1 MNMSSQHTQ
10 SHTRTPTAST
20 STTTSYHNQHYRSFH
35 YPSASNASTH
45 SREPVSPLLPSSP
58 WSPPRPTPAHNDAY
72 DLASASPFVSP
83 IMSRTPSVAGSDRYS
98 TISGVTG
105 YWPQN
110 PDNVSPAA
118 AYVAPFGAVQVVNE
132 HRAGARGRR
141 SSDASDDE
149 DDRYA
154 PNKADAQFSPQAL
167 TLINHFLDQLLYSF
181 LSTARS
187 TNLHALRPAVTEVL
201 RHRLAKEAVANAD
214 EELQELLAG
223 GEEDEERNALAQ
235 VSSRDSRK
243 WDLELVWKRTR
254 LRVMVY
260 MRLGEMEDD
269 DEERFVKEQELFYG
283 RETDSR
289 RFSSSSGLVSWS
301 AAIFLTSVLE
311 YIAEQSLQAAG
322 SIAYSRA
329 HRPSEPRSDSTTSRQ
344 VKVED
349 FDVEKL
355 ALDARLGRLWRTWRK
370 SMRNDRQRPITPN
383 QRGMVSRSSFT
394 RDRAVSLSALRRG
407 STGHS
412 RDDSMAAEE
421 QYRAMRQ
428 QYIRGM
434 GGPGY
439 DYPETDYPE
448 HVLASNIPLPMRDA
462 KRDVDEIEVPGLA
475 KSSEEDIEEDSR
487 VTQARRYS
495 YTSPTNEKFA
505 SSTQE
510 QGEPKTAYFPA
521 TKSNF
526 AVARQRSQSMP
537 SQPRTP
543 KLEIPGA
550 FPTMPEERSVPST
563 NVVQD
568 TMPDPK
574 TSAVDV
580 QDVRHEREESK
591 VLLDDVDRMPR
602 EINNGGAS
610 VPGPE
615 DASES
620 MERAAGHGQDLP
632 KAEIANEEDQN
643 NDQPAGLLTGVA
655 AGATAV
661 AGAALAAVG
670 LSHHNDHSEDKSRQ
684 KDFDQPREQSNENT
698 ESALPRPRERSAKEI
713 EELDNGKSLVDLKS
727 FIGAEGTPRSQEES
741 VDRSDGR
748 VHADNQKSL
757 SNNGFGPIGAVEPH
771 KVETESEPAEHE
783 GALDR
788 GLPAT
793 TDTPSHD
800 GPSSNG
806 EEPPAAAG
814 IVNAEDSAP
823 PPKVRRE
830 GGHNRHD
837 TATIAALEAP
847 ATPSEINEAARSEP
861 KARDMPIIGS
871 PKPLEKPSRLIING
885 DSQPGHNKPTPVL
898 VDTAPASDSPASP
911 KSPREFL
918 RSRNLSLDSEAPPSF
933 GKDYAVQS
941 PNEQTRATAPRA
953 VAAAASSP
961 ATPTTSDKESKARDL
976 KMIQSTRD
984 QAKNGSPQNRN
995 FDGVHQKQNSK
1006 GEVQD
1011 HPAIQSMAT
1020 PKKEPVA
1027 AASSAS
1033 GTYTPPVVT
1042 SASIRGPED
1051 FDNFLQGDDTVK
1063 YTLTPETVRD
1073 QRSRATTDDNKSVTK
1088 QTSHAT
1094 SLARL
1099 SGQAPDSV
1107 SKGSSQRKESPP
1119 ARSSQHQSRASRSQS
1134 IKDITAVSPQQNGE
1148 VSRERRR
1155 SISKPPPRNTSTHRR
1170 SGLMAREPQ
1179 VMTASTRDFADFI
1192 RSTGPDREQ
1201 EIKRIHTTRS
1211 AVSLQSLRNTSRSQS
1226 VGASSVQ
1233 SERERTKSMTHSNM
1247 VAENVPPVPRMPA
1260 SEATRVSSGRVPTLQ
1275 ARSATG
1281 AASGNKDLINFIRDG
1296 PEEEGS
1302 HRISRSV
1309 APFRNTM
1316 DSDQFVDMGGDF
1328 ASRAPSKPSTD
1339 VNGVSPQQGRST
1351 STIPSQPTPVHRTPP
1366 STSESASAQRLAVA
1380 PEPEGDL
1387 TRTRYRNKDP
1397 YAIPSDSEDE
1407 GDDEEL
1413 LTALPRK
1420 NQRPKEES
1428 LVDFLRN
1435 NEPPTNN
1442 APRPISGA
1450 AATANTNKARQ
1461 ATAQPSTAT
1470 EPHVL
1475 RTKSTQ
1481 SQSNPGPQPIS
1492 PSFAPPNV
1500 NSTPRATGP
1509 KLEARGAGAPRKTI
1523 PRGNAGARL
1532 GAYQQTNTG
1541 DLADFL
1547 RSSGPAEGSAAPRRQ
1562 EPMPVPVPVSPVKE
1576 KKKSFFSRFRKEKA

>member
-1 MNMSSQHTQ
+1 
-10 SHTRTPTAST
+10 
-20 STTTSYHNQHYRSFH
+20 
-35 YPSASNASTH
+35 
-45 SREPVSPLLPSSP
+45 
-58 WSPPRPTPAHNDAY
+58 
-72 DLASASPFVSP
+72 
-83 IMSRTPSVAGSDRYS
+83 MSRTPSVAGSDRYS

-154 PNKADAQFSPQAL
+154 PNKAEAQFSPQAL

-223 GEEDEERNALAQ
+223 GEEEEERNALAQ
-235 VSSRDSRK
+235 VSSRDSRR

-269 DEERFVKEQELFYG
+269 DEERYVKEQELFYG

-322 SIAYSRA
+322 SVAYARASR
-329 HRPSEPRSDSTTSRQ
+329 PNEPRPNSTTSRQ

-370 SMRNDRQRPITPN
+370 TLRNDRQRPMTPS
-383 QRGMVSRSSFT
+383 QRSLYSRSSFT

-412 RDDSMAAEE
+412 REDSTAADE
-421 QYRAMRQ
+421 QYRAIRQ
-428 QYIRGM
+428 QYIQGM

-462 KRDVDEIEVPGLA
+462 RRDVDEIEVPGLA
-475 KSSEEDIEEDSR
+475 KSSEEDAEEDTR

-505 SSTQE
+505 SSTQ
-510 QGEPKTAYFPA
+510 QQAEPKSAYFPA
-521 TKSNF
+521 VMSNF
-526 AVARQRSQSMP
+526 AIARQRSQSMP
-537 SQPRTP
+537 SQARTP

-550 FPTMPEERSVPST
+550 FPSMPEERSVPVT
-563 NVVQD
+563 NAAQE
-568 TMPDPK
+568 TMPEPK
-574 TSAVDV
+574 ASAVDMRE
-580 QDVRHEREESK
+580 DRHERDESK
-591 VLLDDVDRMPR
+591 VLLDDVENMPR
-602 EINNGGAS
+602 KVNGGEVAL
-610 VPGPE
+610 PE
-615 DASES
+615 YEHASENVEHAPE
-620 MERAAGHGQDLP
+620 MAGRETDLP
-632 KAEIANEEDQN
+632 KAEATHEEDQN
-643 NDQPAGLLTGVA
+643 EGQPAGLLTGVA
-655 AGATAV
+655 VGATAV
-661 AGAALAAVG
+661 AGAALAALG
-670 LSHHNDHSEDKSRQ
+670 LDRHDDQSEDKSRPE
-684 KDFDQPREQSNENT
+684 DLDQQRELSNENAN
-698 ESALPRPRERSAKEI
+698 SALPRPRERSAEEI
-713 EELDNGKSLVDLKS
+713 ERLDKGKSLVDLKS
-727 FIGAEGTPRSQEES
+727 FIGVESAPRSRETS
-741 VDRSDGR
+741 VPRAGPSDE
-748 VHADNQKSL
+748 VL
-757 SNNGFGPIGAVEPH
+757 GAVNQQSLAGNGLGLVGSAEPRQ
-771 KVETESEPAEHE
+771 VEPESEPIEQE
-783 GALDR
+783 ALQGP
-788 GLPAT
+788 GLLST
-793 TDTPSHD
+793 TDTPSD
-800 GPSSNG
+800 NGPSSNV
-806 EEPPAAAG
+806 EKPLAAVET
-814 IVNAEDSAP
+814 VNTEGLAP
-823 PPKVRRE
+823 SPKIRRE
-830 GGHNRHD
+830 GGHSRHD

-847 ATPSEINEAARSEP
+847 ATPSEIEAARSEP
-861 KARDMPIIGS
+861 KARDMPMIGT
-871 PKPLEKPSRLIING
+871 PKPLEKPGRLIING
-885 DSQPGHNKPTPVL
+885 DSQPSRNKPSPVL
-898 VDTAPASDSPASP
+898 VDNGPVSRSPASP

-918 RSRNLSLDSEAPPSF
+918 RSRNLSLDSEAPPPFS
-933 GKDYAVQS
+933 KDYAVQS
-941 PNEQTRATAPRA
+941 PNEQTRATAPRPIAA
-953 VAAAASSP
+953 VPSP
-961 ATPTTSDKESKARDL
+961 AMPTASDKESKARDL
-976 KMIQSTRD
+976 KTIQSSRD
-984 QAKNGSPQNRN
+984 QMKNGSPQSREFNT
-995 FDGVHQKQNSK
+995 VHQKQNSK

-1020 PKKEPVA
+1020 PKKEPIA
-1027 AASSAS
+1027 PASSAS

-1073 QRSRATTDDNKSVTK
+1073 QRSRATADDSKSVTK
-1088 QTSHAT
+1088 QSSHAA
-1094 SLARL
+1094 SLAKL
-1099 SGQAPDSV
+1099 SGQTADA
-1107 SKGSSQRKESPP
+1107 SKSSAQRKESSP
-1119 ARSSQHQSRASRSQS
+1119 ARGSQHQPRASRSQS
-1134 IKDITAVSPQQNGE
+1134 IKDITAASSQQNGE

-1201 EIKRIHTTRS
+1201 EVKRIHTSRS
-1211 AVSLQSLRNTSRSQS
+1211 AVSLQSLRNSGRSQS
-1226 VGASSVQ
+1226 VGAGSVH
-1233 SERERTKSMTHSNM
+1233 SERERTKSMTQTTM
-1247 VAENVPPVPRMPA
+1247 MAENIPPVPRMPA
-1260 SEATRVSSGRVPTLQ
+1260 SEATRTSSGRVPTLQ

-1296 PEEEGS
+1296 PDEEGS

-1316 DSDQFVDMGGDF
+1316 DSDQFVEMGNDF

-1339 VNGVSPQQGRST
+1339 VNGVSPQHGRST
-1351 STIPSQPTPVHRTPP
+1351 STIPSQPTPVHRTVP
-1366 STSESASAQRLAVA
+1366 SMSESAPSQRLAVA
-1380 PEPEGDL
+1380 AEPEGDL
-1387 TRTRYRNKDP
+1387 TRKRYRNKDP

-1407 GDDEEL
+1407 ADDEQI

-1450 AATANTNKARQ
+1450 AATANINKARQ
-1461 ATAQPSTAT
+1461 QGTTAADPPSA
-1470 EPHVL
+1470 PC
-1475 RTKSTQ
+1475 TKSFQ
-1481 SQSNPGPQPIS
+1481 SQSNSGPQPTS
-1492 PSFAPPNV
+1492 PSFAPSNV

-1532 GAYQQTNTG
+1532 GAYEQSNTG

-1547 RSSGPAEGSAAPRRQ
+1547 RSSGPAEEAKPSPAVAAAHAAALKRQ
-1562 EPMPVPVPVSPVKE
+1562 QEAVPEPKKRE
-1576 KKKSFFSRFRKEKA
+1576 RKKSFFSRFRKEKA

>member
-1 MNMSSQHTQ
+1 MNMSSQHTR
-10 SHTRTPTAST
+10 SPTS
-20 STTTSYHNQHYRSFH
+20 TTSYHNQHYRSFH

-58 WSPPRPTPAHNDAY
+58 WSPPRSAPAYNDAY
-72 DLASASPFVSP
+72 DLASASPFISP

-132 HRAGARGRR
+132 HRAAARGRR

-149 DDRYA
+149 DDRNA
-154 PNKADAQFSPQAL
+154 PTKAEAQFSPQAL

-223 GEEDEERNALAQ
+223 GDEDEERNTLAQ

-283 RETDSR
+283 READSR

-322 SIAYSRA
+322 SVAYARA
-329 HRPSEPRSDSTTSRQ
+329 RRPSAARPDTITPRQ

-370 SMRNDRQRPITPN
+370 TMRNDRRPMTPSH
-383 QRGMVSRSSFT
+383 RSMVARSSFT

-407 STGHS
+407 SVGHS
-412 RDDSMAAEE
+412 REESIAAEE
-421 QYRAMRQ
+421 QYRAVRQ
-428 QYIRGM
+428 QYMQGM

-439 DYPETDYPE
+439 DYPESDYPE

-475 KSSEEDIEEDSR
+475 KNSEEDTEEDTR
-487 VTQARRYS
+487 TPQARRNS
-495 YTSPTNEKFA
+495 YTSPTVEKF
-505 SSTQE
+505 E
-510 QGEPKTAYFPA
+510 QAEPKSAYFPA
-521 TKSNF
+521 VKSNF
-526 AVARQRSQSMP
+526 AMARQRSQSMP
-537 SQPRTP
+537 TQPRTP
-543 KLEIPGA
+543 NLEIPGA
-550 FPTMPEERSVPST
+550 FPLMPEER
-563 NVVQD
+563 
-568 TMPDPK
+568 
-574 TSAVDV
+574 
-580 QDVRHEREESK
+580 DVRAMEATQAMVPESRPSVVNIPERKDDRDQSK
-591 VLLDDVDRMPR
+591 VLSKDVGIMPR
-602 EINNGGAS
+602 EANGGEAA
-610 VPGPE
+610 VPQSQ

-620 MERAAGHGQDLP
+620 TRH
-632 KAEIANEEDQN
+632 ANEVDGQTTDPPKVKAADEEAGDEEHST
-643 NDQPAGLLTGVA
+643 GLLTGMA

-670 LSHHNDHSEDKSRQ
+670 YTHHNNSEEKSRQ
-684 KDFDQPREQSNENT
+684 EDLSQSREQSNEI
-698 ESALPRPRERSAKEI
+698 SDVALPQPRERSSKEI
-713 EELDNGKSLVDLKS
+713 EALDNGKSLADIKS
-727 FIGAEGTPRSQEES
+727 VVAAEATPRTQEES
-741 VDRSDGR
+741 ATRDVPSDTHPLEDGQQ
-748 VHADNQKSL
+748 VL
-757 SNNGFGPIGAVEPH
+757 PNNGLNSPMSASPRRVEPVPEPVQQTASPGRTTLRGTD
-771 KVETESEPAEHE
+771 VESTSHTEPE
-783 GALDR
+783 
-788 GLPAT
+788 
-793 TDTPSHD
+793 
-800 GPSSNG
+800 SNT
-806 EEPPAAAG
+806 EQPKDAADIAAAEA
-814 IVNAEDSAP
+814 IP
-823 PPKVRRE
+823 PSPKVRRE

-847 ATPSEINEAARSEP
+847 ASPSEITERTQAEP
-861 KARDMPIIGS
+861 KARDMPMIGS

-885 DSQPGHNKPTPVL
+885 DSLPEQTKPSPISI
-898 VDTAPASDSPASP
+898 DTGMAARSPASP
-911 KSPREFL
+911 RSPR
-918 RSRNLSLDSEAPPSF
+918 SQNLSLDSGAPQPVSR
-933 GKDYAVQS
+933 DYAIQS
-941 PNEQTRATAPRA
+941 PNEQTRAIASRS
-953 VAAAASSP
+953 VAASSP
-961 ATPTTSDKESKARDL
+961 ATSTASGREGKARDF
-976 KMIQSTRD
+976 KVKEQMNNR
-984 QAKNGSPQNRN
+984 SPQSRSLNS
-995 FDGVHQKQNSK
+995 VHEKQNSR

-1011 HPAIQSMAT
+1011 HPAMYSMAT
-1020 PKKEPVA
+1020 PKKETIAVGPSVG
-1027 AASSAS
+1027 
-1033 GTYTPPVVT
+1033 GTSTPPVVT

-1063 YTLTPETVRD
+1063 YTLTPENVRD
-1073 QRSRATTDDNKSVTK
+1073 QRSRLIADDNKSVTK
-1088 QTSHAT
+1088 QTSHAA
-1094 SLARL
+1094 SLAKL
-1099 SGQAPDSV
+1099 SGQGNDSA
-1107 SKGSSQRKESPP
+1107 SK
-1119 ARSSQHQSRASRSQS
+1119 RSSRRKDSSPAPSDQRQSRAGRSQS
-1134 IKDITAVSPQQNGE
+1134 IKDVTAVSPQQNGE

-1201 EIKRIHTTRS
+1201 DIKRIQTSRSTT
-1211 AVSLQSLRNTSRSQS
+1211 SLHSLRNTARSQS
-1226 VGASSVQ
+1226 VGAGSVQ
-1233 SERERTKSMTHSNM
+1233 SERERTKSMTQTTM
-1247 VAENVPPVPRMPA
+1247 AAENIPPVPRMPA
-1260 SEATRVSSGRVPTLQ
+1260 SESAKSSSSRVPTLQ

-1316 DSDQFVDMGGDF
+1316 DSDQFGEMGSDF
-1328 ASRAPSKPSTD
+1328 ASGAPSKPSTD
-1339 VNGVSPQQGRST
+1339 VNGVSPSHTRSV
-1351 STIPSQPTPVHRTPP
+1351 STIPSQPTPVHRATP
-1366 STSESASAQRLAVA
+1366 STNETAPTQRLTVA
-1380 PEPEGDL
+1380 AEPEGDV
-1387 TRTRYRNKDP
+1387 TRKRYRNKDP
-1397 YAIPSDSEDE
+1397 YAIPSDSEDSE
-1407 GDDEEL
+1407 DEEDF

-1450 AATANTNKARQ
+1450 AAAASKARQ
-1461 ATAQPSTAT
+1461 STSEYPAA
-1470 EPHVL
+1470 EPAAP
-1475 RTKSTQ
+1475 RNKSMQ
-1481 SQSNPGPQPIS
+1481 SQSNGPQPVS

-1532 GAYQQTNTG
+1532 GAYEQSNTG

-1547 RSSGPAEGSAAPRRQ
+1547 RSSGPTEESAPVAPRRQ
-1562 EPMPVPVPVSPVKE
+1562 EPPESPQKE
-1576 KKKSFFSRFRKEKA
+1576 KKKSFFSRFKREKV

>member
-1 MNMSSQHTQ
+1 
-10 SHTRTPTAST
+10 
-20 STTTSYHNQHYRSFH
+20 
-35 YPSASNASTH
+35 
-45 SREPVSPLLPSSP
+45 
-58 WSPPRPTPAHNDAY
+58 
-72 DLASASPFVSP
+72 
-83 IMSRTPSVAGSDRYS
+83 MSRTPSVAGSDRYS

-132 HRAGARGRR
+132 HRAGARNRR

-149 DDRYA
+149 DDRHA
-154 PNKADAQFSPQAL
+154 RNKAEAEFSPQAL

-322 SIAYSRA
+322 SVAYARA
-329 HRPSEPRSDSTTSRQ
+329 RRPSAPRPESATSRQ
-344 VKVED
+344 VRVED

-370 SMRNDRQRPITPN
+370 TMRNDRQRPMTPSH
-383 QRGMVSRSSFT
+383 RGMVSRSSFT

-412 RDDSMAAEE
+412 REDSIAAEE
-421 QYRAMRQ
+421 QYRAIRQ
-428 QYIRGM
+428 QYIHGM

-439 DYPETDYPE
+439 DYPETEYPE

-475 KSSEEDIEEDSR
+475 KSSEEDTEEDTR
-487 VTQARRYS
+487 ATQARRYS

-505 SSTQE
+505 SSTQ
-510 QGEPKTAYFPA
+510 QQAEPKSTYFPNS
-521 TKSNF
+521 TSNF
-526 AVARQRSQSMP
+526 AIARKRSQSAP
-537 SQPRTP
+537 TQPRTP

-550 FPTMPEERSVPST
+550 FPSMPEERVIPGLEVAQNT
-563 NVVQD
+563 MPEPEANEADVQD
-568 TMPDPK
+568 T
-574 TSAVDV
+574 
-580 QDVRHEREESK
+580 RHEREESK
-591 VLLDDVDRMPR
+591 VLLNDIDDMPR
-602 EINNGGAS
+602 RAGSRDPAVTDREHAGETAEHG
-610 VPGPE
+610 PGV
-615 DASES
+615 AGQ
-620 MERAAGHGQDLP
+620 ERDLS
-632 KAEIANEEDQN
+632 KIEKTNEEDQN
-643 NDQPAGLLTGVA
+643 EDQPAGLLTGVA

-661 AGAALAAVG
+661 AGAALAAAG
-670 LSHHNDHSEDKSRQ
+670 LSHHHKGEDEEKSRQ
-684 KDFDQPREQSNENT
+684 EDFDQPSEQSI
-698 ESALPRPRERSAKEI
+698 ESSNVALPQPRERSAKEI
-713 EELDNGKSLVDLKS
+713 EELDNGKSLVDLKT
-727 FIGAEGTPRSQEES
+727 FIGAESAPRSREAS
-741 VDRSDGR
+741 VTRDVPSDEHTR
-748 VHADNQKSL
+748 EQDQKL
-757 SNNGFGPIGAVEPH
+757 PSNNDLAPVRSIQSQRDDAEL
-771 KVETESEPAEHE
+771 ETAEQKAPADQGTSSVAENS
-783 GALDR
+783 
-788 GLPAT
+788 
-793 TDTPSHD
+793 SHN
-800 GPSSNG
+800 GPSTNG
-806 EEPPAAAG
+806 ERILETADVA
-814 IVNAEDSAP
+814 NAEDPALS
-823 PPKVRRE
+823 PKTRRE
-830 GGHNRHD
+830 GGHSRHD

-847 ATPSEINEAARSEP
+847 ATPSEISEAARSEP
-861 KARDMPIIGS
+861 KARDMPMIGS
-871 PKPLEKPSRLIING
+871 PKPMEKPGRLIING
-885 DSQPGHNKPTPVL
+885 DSQPVQNKPSPIS
-898 VDTAPASDSPASP
+898 VDTAQASQSPASP

-918 RSRNLSLDSEAPPSF
+918 RSRNLSLDSEAPPPFSR
-933 GKDYAVQS
+933 DYAVQS
-941 PNEQTRATAPRA
+941 PNEQTRAAAPRS
-953 VAAAASSP
+953 VTTASSP
-961 ATPTTSDKESKARDL
+961 ATPTVSDKESKARDL
-976 KMIQSTRD
+976 KVIQSAKEQT
-984 QAKNGSPQNRN
+984 KNGSPQSRN
-995 FDGVHQKQNSK
+995 FNGAHQKQNSR

-1020 PKKEPVA
+1020 PKKETVV
-1027 AASSAS
+1027 ASSS
-1033 GTYTPPVVT
+1033 VGGTNTPPVVT

-1073 QRSRATTDDNKSVTK
+1073 QRSRPTTDDNKSVTK
-1088 QTSHAT
+1088 QTSHAA
-1094 SLARL
+1094 SLAKL
-1099 SGQAPDSV
+1099 SGQANDAASRN
-1107 SKGSSQRKESPP
+1107 SSQRKESSP

-1201 EIKRIHTTRS
+1201 EIKRIHTSRS
-1211 AVSLQSLRNTSRSQS
+1211 TTSLHSTPTTGRSQS
-1226 VGASSVQ
+1226 VGAGSVH
-1233 SERERTKSMTHSNM
+1233 SERERTKSMTQSTM
-1247 VAENVPPVPRMPA
+1247 VAENIPPVPRMPA
-1260 SEATRVSSGRVPTLQ
+1260 PETTRAGGSRGPTLQ

-1296 PEEEGS
+1296 PEEEGA

-1316 DSDQFVDMGGDF
+1316 DSDQFVEMGGDF
-1328 ASRAPSKPSTD
+1328 APGAASKPSTE
-1339 VNGVSPQQGRST
+1339 VNGVSYPHTRNT
-1351 STIPSQPTPVHRTPP
+1351 STTPSQPTPVHRTIP
-1366 STSESASAQRLAVA
+1366 STSESIPAQRLAVA
-1380 PEPEGDL
+1380 SEPEGDV
-1387 TRTRYRNKDP
+1387 TRKRYRNKDP

-1407 GDDEEL
+1407 EDDEDF

-1442 APRPISGA
+1442 APRPISGV
-1450 AATANTNKARQ
+1450 AATANINKARQ
-1461 ATAQPSTAT
+1461 SATSA
-1470 EPHVL
+1470 EPPAP
-1475 RTKSTQ
+1475 RTKSMQ
-1481 SQSNPGPQPIS
+1481 SQSNGGPQPIS

-1509 KLEARGAGAPRKTI
+1509 KLEARVAGAPRKTI

-1532 GAYQQTNTG
+1532 GAYQQSNTG

-1547 RSSGPAEGSAAPRRQ
+1547 RSSGPAEESAPVAPRRQ
-1562 EPMPVPVPVSPVKE
+1562 EPIPEPLSPKKE
-1576 KKKSFFSRFRKEKA
+1576 KKKGFFSRFKKEKA